1 MSELTERSKC
11 VFQAKL
17 AEQAERYDGRFRK
30 PKRVL
35 VCTKA
40 MIGFAI
46 QSVFEGEFCVCL
58 LFQFVANRRRVSK
71 RGPILSRPND
81 RADRCFH
88 ASSTLFHFIFL
99 RDAPRNDRGF
109 EETVRDSGH
118 RVDGT

>member
-1 MSELTERSKC
+1 
-11 VFQAKL
+11 
-17 AEQAERYDGRFRK
+17 
-30 PKRVL
+30 
-35 VCTKA
+35 

-46 QSVFEGEFCVCL
+46 QSEGILRLFVVPINSFVCIASQNETL
-58 LFQFVANRRRVSK
+58 
-71 RGPILSRPND
+71 LSRPND
-81 RADRCFH
+81 RADRCFY